1 MSQLI
6 IEINREFGSGGHEI
20 ARQLSQRFNLKLYEE
35 NILTE
40 IAEEYDIDPEML
52 KKYDEVPKRIYGSR
66 TVKGFSNSPADAV
79 AHMQYKFLR
88 EKAAAGESFVVVGR
102 CGEEALKDN
111 PDVVAIFVLAST
123 EFKLKRI
130 MAQGETSEA
139 EALKLMQRTDKQRR
153 THQNHYCV
161 CKWGDARFYDMTV
174 NSGRLGIDGT
184 VDILEQYI
192 KARIAARN
200 SAEPKAE

>member
-20 ARQLSQRFNLKLYEE
+20 ARQLSHRFGLKLYEE
-35 NILTE
+35 NILNE
-40 IAEEYDIDPEML
+40 IAEEYDLDYETL

-88 EKAAAGESFVVVGR
+88 EKAQAGESFVVVGR

-111 PDVVAIFVLAST
+111 PDVVAIFVLASE
-123 EFKLKRI
+123 EFKVGRI
-130 MAQGETSEA
+130 MEQGEISEN
-139 EALKLMQRTDKQRR
+139 EAIKLMQRIDKQRR

-161 CKWGDARFYDMTV
+161 CKWGDARFYDLTI
-174 NSGRLGIDGT
+174 NSARLGIDGT
-184 VDILEQYI
+184 VDMLEQYI
-192 KARIAARN
+192 KARIAARH
-200 SAEPKAE
+200 AG